1 MNKISGIF
9 RGKLAIKLGFLCL
22 TIALHS
28 CAQKTQNKSGMKNNN
43 IKVTEKF
50 FKSDDEWKKLL
61 TPEQYYVLRQKG
73 TERPYAGIYDQHFIK
88 GKYFCAAC
96 GLELFESDSKF
107 DAGCGWPSF
116 STPAEKGHIDE
127 HKDISFGM
135 IRTEVVCSGCGGH
148 LGHVFNDGPPP
159 TGLRYCINSES
170 LVFKSADQLEK
181 EQKSSET
188 APGSISDE

>member
-1 MNKISGIF
+1 MKTTNRLFG
-9 RGKLAIKLGFLCL
+9 GKLAVTMGCICL
-22 TIALHS
+22 IIAMDS
-28 CAQKTQNKSGMKNNN
+28 CAQKSQNTSGMKDNN
-43 IKVTEKF
+43 INVTEKI
-50 FKSDDEWKKLL
+50 FKSDEEWKKLL

-73 TERPYAGIYDQHFIK
+73 TERPHTGIYDQHFVK

-170 LVFKSADQLEK
+170 LTFKSADQMEK

-188 APGSISDE
+188 ATDSVSGE